1 MNQRACERG
10 NPSVLM
16 TWVGGYPA
24 HYIRA
29 LHAAV
34 FKSWGSAV
42 RFVYIQ
48 PRGSA
53 GSKLFERGSLT
64 PTATVVEGGS
74 WLELWQ
80 ILNRHNS
87 RSLLVVGLYPRAL
100 VAALAWSRLHS
111 RTTFYWSDTNIH
123 DVLRQS
129 GVQRSIRLISQRF
142 LLRHVDQFL
151 YMGKT
156 NKDFYTWLHRGRLGE
171 RKLRWF
177 PCPVTVPPL
186 FESRSGSGG
195 ETVRFLYL
203 GRLSAEKGLNRLIL
217 AFQHIAGRYRSRLS
231 LTIAGDGV
239 EMGRLK
245 RLVENEDLTGT
256 IEFVGPVASDQT
268 SELYRSHD
276 VLVLPSNR
284 EAWGLV
290 VNEALASGLPVIAPR
305 WVGSVADLVQD
316 KGTGWVLPDNSP
328 RTIASAIVEA
338 MDSLGSLAHLGDK
351 GSHLVRTGGWTLDGS
366 MGALDAVLTEIST

>member
-1 MNQRACERG
+1 M
-10 NPSVLM
+10 
-16 TWVGGYPA
+16 
-24 HYIRA
+24 
-29 LHAAV
+29 
-34 FKSWGSAV
+34 
-42 RFVYIQ
+42 
-48 PRGSA
+48 
-53 GSKLFERGSLT
+53 
-64 PTATVVEGGS
+64 
-74 WLELWQ
+74 
-80 ILNRHNS
+80 
-87 RSLLVVGLYPRAL
+87 
-100 VAALAWSRLHS
+100 
-111 RTTFYWSDTNIH
+111 
-123 DVLRQS
+123 
-129 GVQRSIRLISQRF
+129 
-142 LLRHVDQFL
+142 
-151 YMGKT
+151 
-156 NKDFYTWLHRGRLGE
+156 
-171 RKLRWF
+171 
-177 PCPVTVPPL
+177 
-186 FESRSGSGG
+186 
-195 ETVRFLYL
+195 RFLYL
-203 GRLSAEKGLNRLIL
+203 GRLSAEKGLNRLIW

-245 RLVENEDLTGT
+245 RLVENEDLTGA
-256 IEFVGPVASDQT
+256 IEFVGPVASDRT